1 MANEITVNGSLAIV
15 DGTSPAKALQ
25 SGDVLASVTVHQQ
38 ILQQMSVAITA
49 TEIPVT
55 GLTSP
60 GWAIFINRDATNY
73 IDIYTDNGG
82 GKKLF
87 ARIPPGGMPCGPFF
101 LGTDAKAPYA
111 LAHTAAC
118 LMEYLI
124 CDT

>member
-15 DGTSPAKALQ
+15 DATSPAKAVQ
-25 SGDVLASVTVHQQ
+25 SGDVSQTITTHQQ
-38 ILQQMSVAITA
+38 ILQKLSVATVATA
-49 TEIPVT
+49 IPVV
-55 GLTSP
+55 GLTAP
-60 GWAIFINRDATNY
+60 GWAIFVNRDPTNY
-73 IDIYTDNGG
+73 IDLYTDNGAN
-82 GKKLF
+82 KKAF
-87 ARIPPGGMPCGPFF
+87 ARLPPGGTPCGPFF